1 MAQKPFTG
9 DRLEYLEIII
19 ASLKV
24 MESTL
29 LGMKQVRQYVG
40 EGVATEILDS
50 LIRESESEIS
60 AIKRRVKC

>member
-1 MAQKPFTG
+1 MTQNLMSDAFNSL
-9 DRLEYLEIII
+9 DVVL
-19 ASLKV
+19 ASLKL

-50 LIRESESEIS
+50 LVEEAESQIC
-60 AIKRRVKC
+60 AINHRVVN